1 MMQTFSSWTLE
12 TVRKGGFSMGWLEEK
27 VYEWV
32 PLIAASIKGM
42 INAET
47 FLVITD
53 NEREWFEAYLLK
65 KLNKKEFDRPLLPII
80 SLTSVYP
87 HIDTLTSLDKIAL
100 LEDMLNLS
108 FPNGWRFFYI
118 GEGRHPRS
126 KIAKNKDSSLMW
138 LFDERIQNS
147 FYLNSKDEEL
157 DIKLLQLA
165 NLLDKSIDALLFNE
179 VDIEGA
185 V

>member
-32 PLIAASIKGM
+32 PLVATSVNGM
-42 INAET
+42 LNAET

-53 NEREWFEAYLLK
+53 NDREWFEAYLLK
-65 KLNKKEFDRPLLPII
+65 KLNKKGFDRPLLPII
-80 SLTSVYP
+80 SFTSVYP
-87 HIDTLTSLDKIAL
+87 HIDALNSPEKLSL

-118 GEGRHPRS
+118 GDGKHQRS
-126 KIAKNKDSSLMW
+126 KIAKNRDSSLMW

-147 FYLNSKDEEL
+147 FYLNSKDEDL

-165 NLLDKSIDALLFNE
+165 DLFDKSIDALLFNE

-185 V
+185 I